1 MKISLFNKD
10 FKLALQQMM
19 SNLYMHMNS
28 KEDIEKEIQ
37 EQKDDHFAG
46 RVLTNQNCFTKFGST
61 DKKSFDTYQYD

>member
-46 RVLTNQNCFTKFGST
+46 RVLTN
-61 DKKSFDTYQYD
+61 